1 MIKIVWLCNARFT
14 LEKIKFTGSWLQPL
28 AERLQKTGKVQI
40 VNICR
45 ANVASVIKE
54 NDGRII
60 QYVLPI
66 RKAQKY
72 GHVPDKLTI
81 SEIIDIVSL
90 EQPDLIHIWG
100 TESIWAY
107 MNPILSKSF
116 KTIID
121 IQGLIAPYSDYYY
134 GGLTNR
140 EIFQSIHLK
149 ELLMPTRTLYYK
161 RKIFKDRGKQETKY
175 LQTFTNI
182 SVQSN
187 WVKNYIRF
195 VAPHSKIYS
204 TRIILRDGFYKAQP
218 WTYKENKESPIIYSS
233 CAAAVPYKGMH
244 ILIKAISLLKKK
256 YPNIQLHLA
265 GQINVGSRLID
276 GYSIYINKLV
286 RKLGLRDNVYFLG
299 SIDEDNIINEL
310 QKCNVCVVPSFI
322 ETYCLAFAESMIIG
336 VPTVISYAGA
346 LPEFAE
352 YNKDALFYNSI
363 DYYTLAGY
371 IDELIQNREL
381 AQMISTNCRTKRFI
395 ENNQQMVVD
404 NQLSIYQS
412 ILNKNDYVVI

>member
-14 LEKIKFTGSWLQPL
+14 SKKIKFTGSWLQPL
-28 AERLQKTGKVQI
+28 AERLQETGKVQI

-45 ANVASVIKE
+45 ANVTSVIKE

-60 QYVLPI
+60 QYVLPV

-72 GHVPDKLTI
+72 GHVPDKLTVQ
-81 SEIIDIVSL
+81 EIIDIVSL

-116 KTIID
+116 KTIMD
-121 IQGLIAPYSDYYY
+121 IQGLLAPYSDYYY

-161 RKIFKDRGKQETKY
+161 RKIFKERGKQETKY
-175 LQTFTNI
+175 LQTFSNI
-182 SVQSN
+182 SVQSD

-195 VAPHSKIYS
+195 VAPNSKIYS
-204 TRIILRDGFYKAQP
+204 TNIILRDGFYKAQP
-218 WTYKENKESPIIYSS
+218 WAYKENKNAPIIYSS

-244 ILIKAISLLKKK
+244 ILIKAVGLLRKK

-265 GQINVGSRLID
+265 GQVNVGSRLID

-286 RKLGLRDNVYFLG
+286 KKLGLRDNVYFLG
-299 SIDEDNIINEL
+299 SIDEDKIINEL

-322 ETYCLAFAESMIIG
+322 ETYCLAFAESMILG
-336 VPTVISYAGA
+336 VPTVVSYAGA

-352 YNKDALFYNSI
+352 SNKDALFYNSI

-381 AQMISTNCRTKRFI
+381 AQMISINCRKKRLI
-395 ENNQQMVVD
+395 ENDQLRVVD

-412 ILNKNDYVVI
+412 VLNKNDYVVI

>member
-14 LEKIKFTGSWLQPL
+14 SKKIKFTGSWLQPL
-28 AERLQKTGKVQI
+28 AERLQETGKVQI

-45 ANVASVIKE
+45 ANVTSVIKE

-60 QYVLPI
+60 QYVLPV

-107 MNPILSKSF
+107 MNTILSKSF
-116 KTIID
+116 KTIMD
-121 IQGLIAPYSDYYY
+121 IQGLLAPYSDYYY

-161 RKIFKDRGKQETKY
+161 RKIFKERGKQETKY

-182 SVQSN
+182 SVQSD
-187 WVKNYIRF
+187 WVKNYIGF
-195 VAPHSKIYS
+195 VAPNSKIYS
-204 TRIILRDGFYKAQP
+204 TNIILRDGFYKAQP
-218 WTYKENKESPIIYSS
+218 WVYKENKNAPIIYSS

-244 ILIKAISLLKKK
+244 ILIKAVGLLKKK
-256 YPNIQLHLA
+256 YPKIQLHLA
-265 GQINVGSRLID
+265 GQINVGNKLLD
-276 GYSIYINKLV
+276 GYSYIINKLIRRLDLV
-286 RKLGLRDNVYFLG
+286 DNVCFLG
-299 SIDEDNIINEL
+299 SIDEDKIINEL
-310 QKCNVCVVPSFI
+310 QKCSVSVVPSFI

-336 VPTVISYAGA
+336 VPTVVSYTGA
-346 LPEFAE
+346 MPELAE
-352 YNKDALFYNSI
+352 HKKEALFYNSM
-363 DYYTLAGY
+363 DYYTMAGY
-371 IDELIQNREL
+371 IDELIRNRKL
-381 AQMISTNCRTKRFI
+381 SDSISQNCRKRRLL
-395 ENNQQMVVD
+395 ENNPLKVVEQQ
-404 NQLSIYQS
+404 LKIYNN
-412 ILNKNDYVVI
+412 IIGK

>member
-1 MIKIVWLCNARFT
+1 MKVVWLCNARFT
-14 LEKIKFTGSWLQPL
+14 SKKIKFTGSWLQPL
-28 AERLQKTGKVQI
+28 AERLQETCKVQI

-45 ANVASVIKE
+45 ANVKSMLKE
-54 NDGRII
+54 NSGMIV
-60 QYVLPI
+60 QYVLPA
-66 RKAQKY
+66 RKTKRY
-72 GHVPDKLTI
+72 GHIPDKLTVQ
-81 SEIIDIVSL
+81 EIIDIVSL

-107 MNPILSKSF
+107 LNPILSKSF
-116 KTIID
+116 KTIMD
-121 IQGLIAPYSDYYY
+121 IQGLLAPYSDYYY

-140 EIFQSIHLK
+140 EIFRSIHLK

-161 RKIFKDRGKQETKY
+161 RKIFKERGKQETKY

-182 SVQSN
+182 SVQSE
-187 WVKNYIRF
+187 WVKNYIKF
-195 VAPHSKIYS
+195 VVPHSKIYS
-204 TRIILRDGFYKAQP
+204 TNIILRDGFYKAQP
-218 WTYKENKESPIIYSS
+218 WVYKDNKESPIIYSS

-244 ILIKAISLLKKK
+244 ILIKAIGLLKEK

-286 RKLGLRDNVYFLG
+286 RNLGVRDNVYFLG
-299 SIDEDNIINEL
+299 SIDEDKIINEL

-322 ETYCLAFAESMIIG
+322 ETYCLAFAESMILG
-336 VPTVISYAGA
+336 VPTVVSYAGA

-352 YNKDALFYNSI
+352 SNKDALFYNSI

-371 IDELIQNREL
+371 IDKLIQNREL
-381 AQMISTNCRTKRFI
+381 AQMISTNCRRKRLI
-395 ENNQQMVVD
+395 ENNQQRVID

-412 ILNKNDYVVI
+412 VLNKNDYVVI

>member
-1 MIKIVWLCNARFT
+1 MKVVWLCNARFT
-14 LEKIKFTGSWLQPL
+14 SKKIKFTGSWLQPL
-28 AERLQKTGKVQI
+28 AERLQETGKVQI

-45 ANVASVIKE
+45 ANVVSVIKE

-60 QYVLPI
+60 QYVLPV

-81 SEIIDIVSL
+81 QEIIEIVSL

-100 TESIWAY
+100 TEAIWAY
-107 MNPILSKSF
+107 MNTILSKSF
-116 KTIID
+116 KTIMD
-121 IQGLIAPYSDYYY
+121 IQGLLAPYSDYYY

-161 RKIFKDRGKQETKY
+161 RKIFKERGKQETKY

-182 SVQSN
+182 SVQSD

-195 VAPHSKIYS
+195 VASNSKIYS
-204 TRIILRDGFYKAQP
+204 TDIILRDGFYKAQP
-218 WTYKENKESPIIYSS
+218 WVYKNNKNAPIIYSS

-244 ILIKAISLLKKK
+244 ILIKAVGLLRKK

-265 GQINVGSRLID
+265 GQVNVGSRLID

-299 SIDEDNIINEL
+299 PIDEDKIINEL

-322 ETYCLAFAESMIIG
+322 ETYCLAFAESMILG
-336 VPTVISYAGA
+336 VPTVVSYAGA

-352 YNKDALFYNSI
+352 SNKDALFYNSI

-381 AQMISTNCRTKRFI
+381 AQMISTNCRRKRLI
-395 ENNQQMVVD
+395 ENNQQRVVD

-412 ILNKNDYVVI
+412 VLHKNDYVVI

>member
-14 LEKIKFTGSWLQPL
+14 SKKIKFTGSWLQPL
-28 AERLQKTGKVQI
+28 AERLQETGKVQI

-45 ANVASVIKE
+45 ANVTSVIKE

-60 QYVLPI
+60 QYVLPV

-107 MNPILSKSF
+107 MNTILSKSF
-116 KTIID
+116 KTIMD
-121 IQGLIAPYSDYYY
+121 IQGLLAPYSDYYY

-161 RKIFKDRGKQETKY
+161 RKIFKERGKQETKY

-182 SVQSN
+182 SVQSD
-187 WVKNYIRF
+187 WVKNYIGF
-195 VAPHSKIYS
+195 VAPNSKIYS
-204 TRIILRDGFYKAQP
+204 TNIILRDGFYKAQP
-218 WTYKENKESPIIYSS
+218 WVYKENKNAPIIYSS

-244 ILIKAISLLKKK
+244 ILIKAVGLLKKK
-256 YPNIQLHLA
+256 YPKIQLHLA
-265 GQINVGSRLID
+265 GQINVGNKLLD
-276 GYSIYINKLV
+276 GYSVYINKLIRRLDLV
-286 RKLGLRDNVYFLG
+286 DNVCFLG
-299 SIDEDNIINEL
+299 SIDEDKIINEL
-310 QKCNVCVVPSFI
+310 QKCSVSVVPSFI

-336 VPTVISYAGA
+336 VPTVVSYTGA
-346 LPEFAE
+346 MPELAE
-352 YNKDALFYNSI
+352 HKKEALFYNSM
-363 DYYTLAGY
+363 DYYTMAGY
-371 IDELIQNREL
+371 IDELIRNRKL
-381 AQMISTNCRTKRFI
+381 SDSISQNCRKRRLL
-395 ENNQQMVVD
+395 ENNPLKVVEQQ
-404 NQLSIYQS
+404 LKIYNN
-412 ILNKNDYVVI
+412 IIGK